1 MEPGTFLFLADGR
14 VFVRHD
20 DGEINEASPSERRS
34 AAFAL
39 AYAGANALDPDLG
52 FELVVPG
59 DS

>member
-39 AYAGANALDPDLG
+39 AFTGAGTPDPDLG
-52 FELVVPG
+52 FQLVQPG

>member
-34 AAFAL
+34 AAIAL
-39 AYAGANALDPDLG
+39 AYTGAGAQDPELG
-52 FELVVPG
+52 FQLVQPG
-59 DS
+59 SS

>member
-1 MEPGTFLFLADGR
+1 MEPGIFLFLADGR

-39 AYAGANALDPDLG
+39 AYAGTNDLDPDLG
-52 FELVVPG
+52 FHLVEPG